1 MKRKYKY
8 IISERKKKYN
18 VHFSYGIIHFWK
30 WEKYFCISIKSII
43 KYLFCVYFYFLVFHG
58 SKLHENLIFFLE
70 STNSLKQ

>member
-30 WEKYFCISIKSII
+30 WEKYFCISIKKYNKIFILCIFLFLSFSWI
-43 KYLFCVYFYFLVFHG
+43 KASRKLDFLFG
-58 SKLHENLIFFLE
+58 K
-70 STNSLKQ
+70 